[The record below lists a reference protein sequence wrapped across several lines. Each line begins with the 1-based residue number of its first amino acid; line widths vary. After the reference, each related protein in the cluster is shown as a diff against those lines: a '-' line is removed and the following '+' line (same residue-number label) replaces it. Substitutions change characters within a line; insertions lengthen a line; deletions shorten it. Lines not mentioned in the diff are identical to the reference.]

1 MSQIIKIND
10 FSAPELD
17 IFVRLTG
24 AELRRGIEQGQGIL
38 IAESTIVVDVAL
50 KSGIE
55 PIALLTDERLLE
67 SESVKDILKRCDGV
81 PVYAAPTE
89 VLRSLTGFALTRGVL
104 CAMRRPVQSSAE
116 AIVKNARRI
125 AIFDGITDAAN
136 IGALFRS
143 AAALGVDAVLVTST
157 CCDPLCRRA
166 VRVSMGTVFQVPF
179 TTIGESEEQW
189 QTEGMA
195 LLRSLGFKLCAMALS
210 DDSISIS
217 SPVLREEKKIA
228 LVLGTEGAGLAP
240 RTVSGC
246 DYTVKIPMAH
256 GVDSLNVSCAGTLA
270 FWELCR

>member
-17 IFVRLTG
+17 VFVRLTG

-67 SESVKDILKRCDGV
+67 SESVKDILKRCDGI

-104 CAMRRPVQSSAE
+104 CAMRRPVQSSAQS
-116 AIVKNARRI
+116 IVKNARRI

-143 AAALGVDAVLVTST
+143 AAAIFICFMPAV
-157 CCDPLCRRA
+157 
-166 VRVSMGTVFQVPF
+166 F
-179 TTIGESEEQW
+179 
-189 QTEGMA
+189 
-195 LLRSLGFKLCAMALS
+195 
-210 DDSISIS
+210 
-217 SPVLREEKKIA
+217 
-228 LVLGTEGAGLAP
+228 
-240 RTVSGC
+240 
-246 DYTVKIPMAH
+246 
-256 GVDSLNVSCAGTLA
+256 
-270 FWELCR
+270 